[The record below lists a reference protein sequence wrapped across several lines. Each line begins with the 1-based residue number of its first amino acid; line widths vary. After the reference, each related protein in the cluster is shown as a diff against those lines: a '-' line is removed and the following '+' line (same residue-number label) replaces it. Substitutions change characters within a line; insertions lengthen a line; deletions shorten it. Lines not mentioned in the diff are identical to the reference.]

1 MRIGYGFGVFSNQN
15 LLQQKVFTNYL
26 THKPLLMK
34 KKLQKELYLL
44 ICFSALLI
52 TPTAYADNGVDDD
65 CSTATN
71 INPLTSFDAT
81 CCGSKTHLT
90 HNDYC
95 FAQTAIW
102 EDNEQFAIEHDM
114 IVNGE
119 DENYLSVLRFFCKPN
134 QTIDLT
140 GYNALSFQTKGIN
153 DTIVIMLIKSAI
165 QNLEQQP
172 TATIVVDKNTQQYTV
187 PFATLISKQYP
198 NWQANDIAAITLT
211 VKSKPN
217 AVVWLSTTIDG
228 LKFTKTTPRAV
239 N

>member
-1 MRIGYGFGVFSNQN
+1 
-15 LLQQKVFTNYL
+15 
-26 THKPLLMK
+26 MK

-52 TPTAYADNGVDDD
+52 TPTAYADNCVDDD
-65 CSTATN
+65 CSTTTSTN
-71 INPLTSFDAT
+71 QLAKIDAT
-81 CCGSKTHLT
+81 CCDIKTHLT
-90 HNDYC
+90 RNDYY
-95 FAQTAIW
+95 FAQTAIV
-102 EDNEQFAIEHDM
+102 EDNDQFAIEHGM
-114 IVNGE
+114 IVDGKN
-119 DENYLSVLRFFCKPN
+119 ENYLSVLRFFRKPS
-134 QTIDLT
+134 QTIDLRS
-140 GYNALSFQTKGIN
+140 YNALSFQTKGIS
-153 DTIVIMLIKSAI
+153 DTIVIMLIKSSI

-172 TATIVVDKNTQQYTV
+172 TTTIVVDKNTQQYTV

-228 LKFTKTTPRAV
+228 LKFTKITPRAV

>member
-1 MRIGYGFGVFSNQN
+1 MRIGYSFGAFLNQN

-26 THKPLLMK
+26 IHKLLLMK

-52 TPTAYADNGVDDD
+52 TPASYADNCGGDDHL
-65 CSTATN
+65 TRTN
-71 INPLTSFDAT
+71 NQLVSFDAT

-90 HNDYC
+90 RNDYC
-95 FAQTAIW
+95 FAQTAIL
-102 EDNEQFAIEHDM
+102 EDNDQFAIEHGM
-114 IVNGE
+114 IVDGE

-140 GYNALSFQTKGIN
+140 AYNALSFQTKGIN
-153 DTIVIMLIKSAI
+153 DTIVTMLIKSSI
-165 QNLEQQP
+165 QNLERQP
-172 TATIVVDKNTQQYTV
+172 TTTIIVDKNAQQYTV

-211 VKSKPN
+211 VKSKPD
-217 AVVWLSTTIDG
+217 AVVWLSTTIDD
-228 LKFTKTTPRAV
+228 LKFTRVPPR
-239 N
+239 